1 MPSFTISMTELEKKI
16 LEDHLLDVQDWIEK
30 AVLGKISNCKKRIV
44 RSHTK
49 TLLDDPA
56 VSSIPATEDAICE
69 NLFNSAGYKNRAQ
82 KEAADEEVIFRS

>member
-69 NLFNSAGYKNRAQ
+69 NLFNSAGYKNRSQ
-82 KEAADEEVIFRS
+82 KEAAGEEVIFRS

>member
-44 RSHTK
+44 RSHTQ
-49 TLLDDPA
+49 TLLDDPDVA
-56 VSSIPATEDAICE
+56 SIPGTEDDICE
-69 NLFNSAGYKNRAQ
+69 NLFATEGYQNRSQRDALQ
-82 KEAADEEVIFRS
+82 EGD